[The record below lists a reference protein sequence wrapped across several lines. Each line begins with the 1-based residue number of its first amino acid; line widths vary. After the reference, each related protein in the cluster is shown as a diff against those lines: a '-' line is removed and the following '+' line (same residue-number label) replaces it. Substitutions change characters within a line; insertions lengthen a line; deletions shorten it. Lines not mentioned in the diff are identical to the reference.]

1 MASNPDLNLSRR
13 ERQIMQVLYRLDKA
27 SVTDIATELP
37 DPPSA
42 TAIRTMLRILE
53 EKGHV
58 RRRRD
63 AKSHIY
69 LPAMSKKRAGRA
81 ALSNVLATFFDD
93 SLGDAVTT
101 HLADPSTSLGRD
113 ELNRLRQLIEKAKKD
128 SK

>member
-1 MASNPDLNLSRR
+1 MAKNPDLNLSRR
-13 ERQIMQVLYRLDKA
+13 ERQIMQVLYRMGKA
-27 SVTDIATELP
+27 SVADIAAELP

-53 EKGHV
+53 EKGQV

-63 AKSHIY
+63 EKSHIY
-69 LPAMSKKRAGRA
+69 LPAVSKKKAGRA
-81 ALSNVLATFFDD
+81 ALSNVLATFFDG

-101 HLADPSTSLGRD
+101 HLADPSTSVDRE
-113 ELNRLRQLIEKAKKD
+113 ELNRLRRLVEQAKKE